1 MNPRRITA
9 AASLSMLVAAL
20 SRVQWGPLAGAK
32 NRPAQLILLALGS
45 NAQHSGLDAAG
56 EITITTHQ
64 LADMAGYSDR
74 HLRRWMPVLEGLG
87 LIQWRRGGVIDGK
100 PQPGTLR
107 VCKKLLAQWIRDW
120 TARADA
126 AIEARRIKTLARL
139 KGLRLLRIPPYRPRW
154 QAHAD
159 MLSSPPPSTRGEQG
173 DYAPRP
179 LPPAGDSTSDKKEP
193 TPVNPEYMPSTCQH
207 RAGNDPYRC
216 NACRFE
222 AMRNE
227 QEAKQAKARAAEEAR
242 KKQEEADEAR
252 SNAWVAYME
261 EHYGHL
267 SRRQWVRISNDGSD
281 PEATRLNRPVKL

>member
-1 MNPRRITA
+1 MSTPRRITA
-9 AASLSMLVAAL
+9 AAPLSMLVAAL

-45 NAQHSGLDAAG
+45 HAQYSGLDSAG

-107 VCKKLLAQWIRDW
+107 VCKKLLAQWVRDW

-154 QAHAD
+154 KAHAD
-159 MLSSPPPSTRGEQG
+159 TLASPPPSTRGEQG
-173 DYAPRP
+173 DSAPRP
-179 LPPAGDSTSDKKEP
+179 LPPAGDSTPEKKENPDMLAYEPYLAVLCNHGTNPHADP
-193 TPVNPEYMPSTCQH
+193 T
-207 RAGNDPYRC
+207 RC
-216 NACRFE
+216 NRCRYE
-222 AMRNE
+222 AIQRH
-227 QEAKQAKARAAEEAR
+227 QEAKKQEAAERAQLAETPTPY
-242 KKQEEADEAR
+242 E
-252 SNAWVAYME
+252 AYMRATYPDV
-261 EHYGHL
+261 HPLKWYT
-267 SRRQWVRISNDGSD
+267 IAKSD
-281 PEATRLNRPVKL
+281 PRAKELLHATA